1 MSKQQEFIEW
11 VEKLISGQ
19 EEPIIP
25 TPGASAYWDALL
37 NADVATEKPAFTDN
51 GKLIL
56 KQLQSMPEGLYKA
69 RDIAEALFI
78 APKSVSGAMRKLVN
92 DGYVEKVGKDPIM
105 YSITE
110 KGKYVDFE
118 GEN

>member
-1 MSKQQEFIEW
+1 MSKKQEFVDW
-11 VEKLISGQ
+11 VESMVSGSPI
-19 EEPIIP
+19 EP
-25 TPGASAYWDALL
+25 SEDALMYWEAL
-37 NADVATEKPAFTDN
+37 KSVNEASEKPAFTDN

-56 KQLQSMPEGLYKA
+56 QQLQTMPDGMYKA

-78 APKSVSGAMRKLVN
+78 APKSVSGAMRKLVT

-110 KGKYVDFE
+110 KGKNVNFE

>member
-1 MSKQQEFIEW
+1 MSKQQEFVNW
-11 VEKLISGQ
+11 VEELILNNSMELQ
-19 EEPIIP
+19 P
-25 TPGASAYWDALL
+25 TEGAKVYWEALKS
-37 NADVATEKPAFTDN
+37 ADVPSTKPTFTDN

-56 KQLQSMPEGLYKA
+56 QQMQQMPEGMYKA

-78 APKSVSGAMRKLVN
+78 APKSVSGAMRKLVT

-110 KGKYVDFE
+110 KGKNVDFE
-118 GEN
+118 GDN

>member
-1 MSKQQEFIEW
+1 MSKQQEFIDW
-11 VEKLISGQ
+11 VESMINGDSI
-19 EEPIIP
+19 EP
-25 TPGASAYWDALL
+25 TDGAKAYWDALKS
-37 NADVATEKPAFTDN
+37 ADTPSIKSNFTDN

-56 KQLQSMPEGLYKA
+56 RQLQQMAEGVYKA

-78 APKSVSGAMRKLVN
+78 APKSVSGAMRKLVA

-110 KGKYVDFE
+110 KGKNVNFE
-118 GEN
+118 GEM